1 MHVWDTDVLRMYRGR
16 WSQLLNT
23 GESSLFEHIVAA
35 IDDDGVRRRRVIEA
49 TKDLAAALKSNVTV
63 AHIREL
69 ERPTTSGRPTAVVAA
84 ASTAPHLEDEVMA
97 RALVEE
103 ALASLREGGVVA
115 KGVIRTGGGS
125 TAKELLQ
132 LAEEEEADLIV
143 VGDRGA
149 HVTDLLLGGVA
160 HRIVHGAPC
169 PVLLIR

>member
-1 MHVWDTDVLRMYRGR
+1 M
-16 WSQLLNT
+16 
-23 GESSLFEHIVAA
+23 FERIVAA
-35 IDDDGVRRRRVIEA
+35 IDDDGHRRQRVVEA
-49 TKDLAAALKSNVTV
+49 TSELAGVRNSSVLV

-69 ERPTTSGRPTAVVAA
+69 ERPAGTGRPTTV
-84 ASTAPHLEDEVMA
+84 SAPPTLEDEGLA
-97 RALVEE
+97 KALVEE
-103 ALASLREGGVVA
+103 ALGAIRARGVEARGVVRPGA
-115 KGVIRTGGGS
+115 AS

-132 LAEEEEADLIV
+132 LANEFDANLIV